1 MPIEKNLR
9 DVPEERIGKA
19 SCRGSRHAE
28 NAEKEGRQGEETQE
42 GKEEEER
49 EVDPHP
55 TIPIVRLCRAG
66 FSRARQ
72 GEPGG
77 VAAMM
82 NRLATHRFLVPALMA
97 LAVFC
102 VESAQ
107 GAAAFEG
114 TLQVKRGGDGKVE
127 SAVLPAIAGKTSV
140 DFHVVLD
147 KSGLK
152 MAEEAAGRA
161 VKVKGSVSKKKKER
175 WLTVKSFSL
184 VLIGSAEVSRDDKR
198 KMTSV
203 VFTAEGWPSPFNV
216 QIDSKAKLLAKGG
229 GEKSFLVTG
238 TLVELKEGEKVLKLE
253 TVFMLETLTGV
264 VEVKETKKGKRRVP
278 PWLWR
283 MERARST
290 TSSFSTPRAPRSWR
304 PSRTPPWRWW
314 ASPRAEGPREAF
326 G

>member
-1 MPIEKNLR
+1 
-9 DVPEERIGKA
+9 
-19 SCRGSRHAE
+19 
-28 NAEKEGRQGEETQE
+28 
-42 GKEEEER
+42 
-49 EVDPHP
+49 
-55 TIPIVRLCRAG
+55 
-66 FSRARQ
+66 
-72 GEPGG
+72 
-77 VAAMM
+77 
-82 NRLATHRFLVPALMA
+82 MA

-264 VEVKETKKGKRRVP
+264 VEVKETKKGKKTGATLVVENGKGKIHYLLILDAKGSEIMETLEDATLEVVGIATGRGTKRGLRVIQFKQ
-278 PWLWR
+278 
-283 MERARST
+283 A
-290 TSSFSTPRAPRSWR
+290 
-304 PSRTPPWRWW
+304 
-314 ASPRAEGPREAF
+314 
-326 G
+326 